1 MNKSLSRSEML
12 ISLGFLFMLVCA
24 VGAFFFGVEV
34 GKNRTTTQLEASK
47 ESADKK
53 PVSGTL
59 QQQDLVSFYHTVFMP
74 YREFQNE
81 WINVVENANTKQTTD
96 LPTELKRLA
105 SLSQKTYDEI
115 SAVSMPASTPL
126 EQSQQQLLKSVA
138 SFQTVSKRLS
148 SSKDSEAV
156 AQVLAAMRKDA
167 DYKLAVS
174 KSLQGQQSYYNA
186 MVQWA
191 RSINAEIPQAK
202 GLPDTMKTTY
212 WSSLPLIVKNKLSAD
227 LIAAAGTVVSYYP
240 QDLTSRIDEF
250 ISTGQA
256 DKLKYDLIGPITELL
271 IDTRAVRS
279 GDFKSSMVGQYS
291 KQLLPQLPFFLSDE
305 A

>member
-1 MNKSLSRSEML
+1 ML
-12 ISLGFLFMLVCA
+12 ICA

-47 ESADKK
+47 ESTDKK
-53 PVSGTL
+53 TVSGTL
-59 QQQDLVSFYHTVFMP
+59 QQQDLVSYYHTVFMP
-74 YREFQNE
+74 FREFQNE

-105 SLSQKTYDEI
+105 SMSQKTFNQI
-115 SAVSMPASTPL
+115 SAVSMPISTPL
-126 EQSQQQLLKSVA
+126 EQSQQQLLKSIA

-148 SSKDSEAV
+148 TSKDAQSV
-156 AQVLAAMRKDA
+156 AQVLTAMHKDA
-167 DYKLAVS
+167 DYKAAVA
-174 KSLQGQQSYYNA
+174 KSLQGQQSYYSA

-191 RSINAEIPQAK
+191 RTINPDIPQAK
-202 GLPDTMKTTY
+202 GLPDTMNVSY
-212 WSSLPLIVKNKLSAD
+212 WNSLPLIVKNKLSAD
-227 LIAAAGTVVSYYP
+227 LIAASGSVVNYYP

-250 ISTGQA
+250 ISSGQA
-256 DKLKYDLIGPITELL
+256 KKLKYDLVGPITELL

-279 GDFKSSMVGQYS
+279 GDFKSSMVSQYS
-291 KQLLPQLPFFLSDE
+291 KQLLPQLPFFLTDE

>member
-47 ESADKK
+47 ESTDKK
-53 PVSGTL
+53 PAAGTL

-74 YREFQNE
+74 YREFQTQ
-81 WINVVENANTKQTTD
+81 WIEVVENANTRQTTD

-105 SLSQKTYDEI
+105 SLSQKTFNEI
-115 SAVSMPASTPL
+115 SAVSMPVSTVL
-126 EQSQQQLLKSVA
+126 DQSQQQLLKSIS
-138 SFQTVSKRLS
+138 SFQTVSKRLAN
-148 SSKDSEAV
+148 SKEDISV
-156 AQVLAAMRKDA
+156 TQILAAMRKDQ

-174 KSLQGQQSYYNA
+174 KSLQGQQSYYNG

-191 RSINAEIPQAK
+191 RTIK
-202 GLPDTMKTTY
+202 PDLAQVKDMPSTMKTSI
-212 WSSLPLIVKNKLSAD
+212 WKSLPLIVKNKLSAD
-227 LIAAAGTVVSYYP
+227 LITASGSVVNYYP

-250 ISTGQA
+250 ISSGQA
-256 DKLKYDLIGPITELL
+256 DKLKYDLVGPISELL
-271 IDTRAVRS
+271 IDTKAVRS
-279 GDFKSSMVGQYS
+279 GDFKSSMVSQYA
-291 KQLLPQLPFFLSDE
+291 KQLLPQLPFFLTDE
-305 A
+305 S

>member
-1 MNKSLSRSEML
+1 ML
-12 ISLGFLFMLVCA
+12 ICA
-24 VGAFFFGVEV
+24 VGAFFYGVEV

-47 ESADKK
+47 QSTDKK

-59 QQQDLVSFYHTVFMP
+59 QQQDLVSFYHTVFIP

-105 SLSQKTYDEI
+105 TLSQKTFKEI

-126 EQSQQQLLKSVA
+126 EHSQQQLLKSIA
-138 SFQTVSKRLS
+138 SFQSVSKRLS
-148 SSKDSEAV
+148 NSKDSQPV
-156 AQVLAAMRKDA
+156 AQVLTALRKDA
-167 DYKLAVS
+167 DYKAAVS

-191 RSINAEIPQAK
+191 LTINPDIPQSK
-202 GLPDTMKTTY
+202 GQPDTMKVSY
-212 WSSLPLIVKNKLSAD
+212 WKSLPLIVKNKLSAD
-227 LIAAAGTVVSYYP
+227 LITASGTVVSYYP
-240 QDLTSRIDEF
+240 QDLTSRIDDF
-250 ISTGQA
+250 INSGQA
-256 DKLKYDLIGPITELL
+256 QKLRYDLIGPITELL

-279 GDFKSSMVGQYS
+279 GDFKSSMVSQYS
-291 KQLLPQLPFFLSDE
+291 MQLLPQLPFFLSDE

>member
-12 ISLGFLFMLVCA
+12 VSLGFLFMLVCA
-24 VGAFFFGVEV
+24 VGSFFFGVEV

-74 YREFQNE
+74 YREFQSE
-81 WINVVENANTKQTTD
+81 WITVVENANARQTTD

-105 SLSQKTYDEI
+105 SLSQKTFNEI

-126 EQSQQQLLKSVA
+126 EQSQQQLLKSIA
-138 SFQTVSKRLS
+138 SFQSVSKRLS
-148 SSKDSEAV
+148 SSKDEQSI
-156 AQVLAAMRKDA
+156 AQILSAMRKDD
-167 DYKLAVS
+167 DYKSAVS

-191 RSINAEIPQAK
+191 RTIN
-202 GLPDTMKTTY
+202 PDIAQVNDSPSTMKTSV
-212 WSSLPLIVKNKLSAD
+212 WKSLPLILKNKLSAG
-227 LIAAAGTVVSYYP
+227 LITASGTVVNYYP

-250 ISTGQA
+250 ISSGQA
-256 DKLKYDLIGPITELL
+256 AKLKYDLIGPISELL
-271 IDTRAVRS
+271 IDTKAVRS
-279 GDFKSSMVGQYS
+279 GDFKSSMVSQYA